1 MYSGRR
7 PALLP
12 AGRNTDLPWLGID
25 SLQFTLDGPEPL
37 TASEVTIQG
46 LRGINYGPATIT
58 GSGTTYTITFARPI
72 EKADRVTITIAGPG
86 IATYTR
92 RLDVLPGD
100 FHDKGVVTSGDATA
114 IRDEWKRKH
123 GAQPTIFGDVLG
135 LGAVNKSDYKAAY
148 RLIGSKLPKLGG
160 KTSKKG

>member
-1 MYSGRR
+1 MYRCVQR
-7 PALLP
+7 PTACALLP

-46 LRGINYGPATIT
+46 LRGIDYGPATIT

-72 EKADRVTITIAGPG
+72 KKADRVTITIAGPG

-100 FHDKGVVTSGDATA
+100 FHDKGVVTSAMRPPSAMNGSVSTVPSRQSLATSSA
-114 IRDEWKRKH
+114 SV
-123 GAQPTIFGDVLG
+123 P
-135 LGAVNKSDYKAAY
+135 
-148 RLIGSKLPKLGG
+148 
-160 KTSKKG
+160 